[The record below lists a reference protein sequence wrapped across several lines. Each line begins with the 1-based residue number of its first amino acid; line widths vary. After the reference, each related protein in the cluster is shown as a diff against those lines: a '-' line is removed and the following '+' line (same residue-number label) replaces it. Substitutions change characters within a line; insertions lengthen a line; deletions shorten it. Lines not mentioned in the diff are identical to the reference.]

1 MRIQLCTLDEAMAEA
16 WQAAFAGTPVSI
28 RVGDILAEPV
38 DAVVSAANSF
48 GIMDGGLDLH
58 YARHFG
64 EDLECRLRE
73 RLAAEH
79 DGELPVGQA
88 LIVPTGDAA
97 IPWMVSAPTMR
108 VPATID
114 RTTHV
119 YLAFRAALRAVR
131 EHARE
136 HSSIDSL
143 ACPALGAGVG
153 AMPFERVARQ
163 MRAAYDVCIG
173 GDKDWLRSARGVL
186 NHHAGLMR

>member
-1 MRIQLCTLDEAMAEA
+1 MADAWRIHFT
-16 WQAAFAGTPVSI
+16 GTPVLI

-48 GIMDGGLDLH
+48 GFMDGGLDLH
-58 YARHFG
+58 YAHRFG
-64 EDLECRLRE
+64 ADLERGLRD
-73 RLAAEH
+73 RLAAEF

-108 VPATID
+108 VPAVID
-114 RTTHV
+114 GTAHV

-131 EHARE
+131 EHARD
-136 HSSIDSL
+136 HAPVRSL

-163 MRAAYDVCIG
+163 MRAAYDVCVG
-173 GDKDWLRSARGVL
+173 GKTDWLRSARGVL
-186 NHHAGLMR
+186 TQNADLLR

>member
-16 WQAAFAGTPVSI
+16 WQVAFAGTPVSV

-64 EDLECRLRE
+64 ENLERSLRE

-108 VPATID
+108 VPARID
-114 RTTHV
+114 RTVHV

-131 EHARE
+131 EHARGDAP
-136 HSSIDSL
+136 IGSL
-143 ACPALGAGVG
+143 ASPALGAGVG
-153 AMPFERVARQ
+153 AMPFDRVARQ
-163 MRAAYDVCIG
+163 MRAAYEVCIAG
-173 GDKDWLRSARGVL
+173 HKTWLDSACGVL
-186 NHHAGLMR
+186 DQHAGLMR

>member
-1 MRIQLCTLDEAMAEA
+1 MRIHLCTLDEAMAEA
-16 WQAAFAGTPVSI
+16 WRLAFAGTAVSI

-48 GIMDGGLDLH
+48 GLMGGGLDLH

-64 EDLECRLRE
+64 ENLERTLRA
-73 RLAAEH
+73 RLAADH

-97 IPWMVSAPTMR
+97 LPWMISAPTMR
-108 VPATID
+108 VPMTID
-114 RTTHV
+114 HTTHV

-131 EHARE
+131 EHPRE
-136 HSSIDSL
+136 HAPIDRL

-173 GDKDWLRSARGVL
+173 GDRDWLRSARDVL
-186 NHHAGLMR
+186 NQHAGLLR

>member
-1 MRIQLCTLDEAMAEA
+1 MQIHLCTLDATMAEA
-16 WQAAFAGTPVSI
+16 WRIAFAGTPVSI
-28 RVGDILAEPV
+28 RAGDILAEPV

-64 EDLECRLRE
+64 EDLERTLRA

-88 LIVPTGDAA
+88 LIVPTGDRT

-108 VPATID
+108 VPMTID

-131 EHARE
+131 AHARD
-136 HSSIDSL
+136 HTPIASL

-163 MRAAYDVCIG
+163 MRAAYDLCIG
-173 GDKDWLRSARGVL
+173 GDTDWLRSARGVL
-186 NHHAGLMR
+186 NQHASLLR